1 LDDCFWTQLFE
12 YDLKYDGFSA
22 NSPGRPFGEGIAIG
36 AGMDQIALQRM
47 ADSVLREYGVP
58 MKVAGISHANPGWT
72 IAFAGTFPGARAVEV
87 KLQCERTS
95 AYHVRESL
103 KRGLALTD

>member
-1 LDDCFWTQLFE
+1 MMPNTTVFE
-12 YDLKYDGFSA
+12 EIRQVGYLARSLRSGF
-22 NSPGRPFGEGIAIG
+22 
-36 AGMDQIALQRM
+36 GMDQIDLQRM

-58 MKVAGISHANPGWT
+58 MRVAGISHANPGWT